1 LKTITRI
8 AVVEDHNFYRN
19 GLCLAL
25 KRIKNV
31 ELAYDVSNGMDFLE
45 KQRTDPVDVV
55 FIDVM
60 MPVMNGYDTVLI
72 AKREFPELKIII
84 LTMLEEEESVG
95 RFIQAGVQGYLLK
108 NIDHQGLE
116 KAINAVINGRSYF
129 SEELMSYFTK
139 MIREKDNPEVPKTTL
154 TKRELEIL
162 QLIYNGMSNKE
173 IAEKLFISL
182 RTVTNHRYNLN
193 LKLSV
198 KNTAGLIAYALKNN
212 LVK

>member
-1 LKTITRI
+1 MKTITRI
-8 AVVEDHNFYRN
+8 DVVEDHNFYRN

-25 KRIKNV
+25 KRIQNV
-31 ELAYDVSNGMDFLE
+31 ELAYDLSNGKDFLE
-45 KQRTDPVDVV
+45 RQRTDPVDLV

-60 MPVMNGYDTVLI
+60 MPVMNGYDTVLN
-72 AKREFPELKIII
+72 ARRDFPELKIII
-84 LTMLEEEESVG
+84 LTMLEDEENVG

-116 KAINAVINGRSYF
+116 KAIAAVTNGRSYF

-139 MIREKDNPEVPKTTL
+139 VIREKDNPEVQKSNI
-154 TKRELEIL
+154 TKRELEIM
-162 QLIYNGMSNKE
+162 QLIFNGLSNKE
-173 IAEKLFISL
+173 IAQELFISL

-193 LKLSV
+193 LKLSI
-198 KNTAGLIAYALKNN
+198 KNTAGLIAYALKHN